1 MNTSSHLGRR
11 AKFAVA
17 ALARV
22 VAHFIFPKHRR
33 SIDIMEMNE
42 TLKTIFSRKSV
53 RAYAEGAIPREQL
66 EMLVRAGMAAPSAV
80 DQRPWEFV
88 VVTEKATLVRLAER
102 LPYAKMAAHAAAAI
116 VVCGDLRRQWGG
128 PDSVMWSIDCAAAAQ
143 NVLLA
148 AESLGLGAVWTAG
161 YPYSD
166 RMSTMREVLGLPD
179 YVQPLTLIP
188 VGIPRGGEKPKEK
201 WNPARLHWERYREA
215 QGAEPEKRAAAH
227 E

>member
-1 MNTSSHLGRR
+1 
-11 AKFAVA
+11 
-17 ALARV
+17 
-22 VAHFIFPKHRR
+22 
-33 SIDIMEMNE
+33 MEMNE

-53 RAYAEGAIPREQL
+53 RAYAEGAISKEQL

-88 VVTEKATLVRLAER
+88 VVTDRATLARLAER
-102 LPYAKMAAHAAAAI
+102 LSYAKMAARAAAAI

-143 NVLLA
+143 NILLA

-161 YPYSD
+161 YPYPD
-166 RMSTMREVLGLPD
+166 RMGAMREILSLPD
-179 YVQPLTLIP
+179 YIQPLTLIP
-188 VGIPRGGEKPKEK
+188 MGIPRGGEKPKEK
-201 WNPARLHWERYREA
+201 WNPARLHWERYRENL
-215 QGAEPEKRAAAH
+215 GAEPEKRAAVH

>member
-1 MNTSSHLGRR
+1 MGANSKRWPGGRS
-11 AKFAVA
+11 AAS

-22 VAHFIFPKHRR
+22 IAHFVFPKHRR

-80 DQRPWEFV
+80 DQRPWEFI
-88 VVTEKATLVRLAER
+88 VVTDRATLARLAER
-102 LPYAKMAAHAAAAI
+102 LSYAKMAARAAAAI

-128 PDSVMWSIDCAAAAQ
+128 PGSVMWSIDCAAAAQ
-143 NVLLA
+143 NMLLA

-161 YPYSD
+161 YPYPD
-166 RMSTMREVLGLPD
+166 RMGAMREILGLPD
-179 YVQPLTLIP
+179 YIQPLTLIP

-201 WNPARLHWERYREA
+201 WNPARLHWERYHENP
-215 QGAEPEKRAAAH
+215 GAEPEKRAATH

>member
-1 MNTSSHLGRR
+1 
-11 AKFAVA
+11 
-17 ALARV
+17 
-22 VAHFIFPKHRR
+22 
-33 SIDIMEMNE
+33 MEMNE

-53 RAYAEGAIPREQL
+53 RSYAEGAVTKEQL

-88 VVTEKATLVRLAER
+88 VVTEKAILARLADR
-102 LPYAKMAAHAAAAI
+102 LPYAKMAGRAGAAI

-128 PDSVMWSIDCAAAAQ
+128 PESVLWSIDCAAAAQ
-143 NVLLA
+143 NILLA

-161 YPYSD
+161 YPYPD
-166 RMSTMREVLGLPD
+166 RMGAMREVLGLPD
-179 YVQPLTLIP
+179 YIQPLALIP

-201 WNPARLHWERYREA
+201 WNSARLHWNRYHERA
-215 QGAEPEKRAAAH
+215 DAEHEKRAASH